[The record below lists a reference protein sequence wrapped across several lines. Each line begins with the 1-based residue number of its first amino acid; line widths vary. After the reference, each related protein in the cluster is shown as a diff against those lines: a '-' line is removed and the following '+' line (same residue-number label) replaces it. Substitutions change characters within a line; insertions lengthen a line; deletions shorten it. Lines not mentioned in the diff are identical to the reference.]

1 MTGDLFSRALEN
13 ADSIT
18 AEELKLKS
26 NTNENEVLPVD
37 STTTEDQTQPEDPSV
52 DSTPTEN
59 ETNIEGNSLQKT
71 DEEQAKSG
79 EKVEQS
85 ESNNNNNNTTTSN
98 SNNNNNSEYDS
109 SSSDSS
115 DSEADTDENI
125 DEEEQ
130 EEEDDD
136 EPNSNEPIKSKNEI
150 LDDKIIEVPEDY
162 KIDEKTNIA
171 EIGIIKSVF
180 ESNVI
185 VEGITSG
192 EKRVLKDGS
201 IFCLENREVIGTLSE
216 VFGQLQRPFYRVGIS
231 PVNESKN
238 EVTAKVKGSIGTK
251 IFIVVPDAHWIDT
264 FELKR
269 IKGTDA
275 SNGYDEELPEDE
287 QEFSDDEKE
296 AQFKKMMK
304 NQKKRKNNSNNK
316 TKDNNRVNKKKPQNS
331 NNNNSYAKM
340 KVPIG
345 MTQQNPYKSRN
356 NRTAEDNSND
366 KNKSQSPQP
375 TSYIQNKYQPPQNQ
389 YNAPQP
395 QGQYNTY
402 NNNNNNVPSYPPP
415 SMQANTMYPPLPPQ
429 PQFNNNFATPG
440 QAPFAY
446 NAQPNGYNTGY
457 NNMQYNYP
465 NQTYQQFPPQP
476 NFQQPPAYNQN
487 QNMYYQQPNP
497 AQYQPPLPPQ
507 QSLAQ
512 VHQLHQ
518 ILLQQRNKDNNQ
530 TQPSLQNNGSQDKP
544 NNSNT
549 DIQY

>member
-1 MTGDLFSRALEN
+1 MTGDLFNRALEN
-13 ADSIT
+13 AGSVT
-18 AEELKLKS
+18 AEELKLNS
-26 NTNENEVLPVD
+26 IGENELVSEVLPVESTTTKNEAVSEVLPVD
-37 STTTEDQTQPEDPSV
+37 SATTEVVSE
-52 DSTPTEN
+52 E
-59 ETNIEGNSLQKT
+59 NSLK
-71 DEEQAKSG
+71 ENSPEQIKSG
-79 EKVEQS
+79 EEIEQS
-85 ESNNNNNNTTTSN
+85 EDNINNNNTSN
-98 SNNNNNSEYDS
+98 SKKDNGSSSEYDS

-115 DSEADTDENI
+115 DSEGDADDDSDAGQI
-125 DEEEQ
+125 DEIAED
-130 EEEDDD
+130 DDD

-150 LDDKIIEVPEDY
+150 LDDKIIEVPENY

-201 IFCLENREVIGTLSE
+201 IFCLENREVVGTLSE

-238 EVTAKVKGSIGTK
+238 EITAKVKNLIGTK

-269 IKGTDA
+269 IRGTDA

-296 AQFKKMMK
+296 AQYKKMLK
-304 NQKKRKNNSNNK
+304 NQKKRKNNSNSK
-316 TKDNNRVNKKKPQNS
+316 SKDNNKVNKKKPQN
-331 NNNNSYAKM
+331 NNNNTSNNYAKM
-340 KVPIG
+340 KLPIG

-356 NRTAEDNSND
+356 NRTAEDNINNSKPQN
-366 KNKSQSPQP
+366 PQP
-375 TSYIQNKYQPPQNQ
+375 TNYTQNKYQPPQGQ

-395 QGQYNTY
+395 QGQYNNY
-402 NNNNNNVPSYPPP
+402 NNNVTSYPPP
-415 SMQANTMYPPLPPQ
+415 NMQNNTIYPPP
-429 PQFNNNFATPG
+429 PQFNNNFAAPG

-446 NAQPNGYNTGY
+446 NSQPNGFNSGY

-465 NQTYQQFPPQP
+465 NQAYQQYPPQP
-476 NFQQPPAYNQN
+476 SFQQPPAYNQN
-487 QNMYYQQPNP
+487 QNMYYQQPN
-497 AQYQPPLPPQ
+497 AVQYQQSLPPQ
-507 QSLAQ
+507 QPLAQ

-518 ILLQQRNKDNNQ
+518 ILLQQRNNDNNQ
-530 TQPSLQNNGSQDKP
+530 TPSPSTQNTGSQDKP
-544 NNSNT
+544 NNTNT